1 MTGQLEL
8 ASRYGMRTEQFS
20 DLMTFRVRRVLLVA
34 SRYDAFVLEEDGELA
49 ELLSQEYRDLG
60 LNVGYAPRFARAET
74 GQGGLQLLADDHFDL
89 VVTTARLPDI
99 PLHDFASQVKRDHPT
114 VSVGVLAG
122 HGWDLAHLEG
132 LRESG
137 VVDWIFLLQGGVKTL
152 LAMIQQEEDRRN
164 ADHDILQAGVQVI
177 VLVEDDVRF
186 VSFVLPHLYAEV
198 TRQTERLMA
207 EGLNL
212 SHRLLRLQA
221 RPKILLAQ
229 TLEEAWRLIERY
241 GENVLGV
248 ISDVGFPRA
257 GRPDTEAGL
266 ELTRRVR
273 ARDPEMPVLLLSSE
287 PDNRSRAVSLSAVF
301 LDKTSPIVLDDVR
314 RFILDNFGFGDFVFR
329 LPDGTEVGRASGT
342 RELLFELDRVPE
354 LSLEYH
360 ASHNHFSRWFKAR
373 TEFEVASAL
382 RPRKVSEFASLA
394 ELRTFLVRTV
404 TGYLREIKRHVLL
417 DFAADRFD
425 EFVGFAKIG
434 SGSLGGKGRGL
445 AFMQQLL
452 AQEGAVFSDVE
463 TVVPQ
468 TVAIGTDVFEEF
480 MERNGLQALV
490 SRPGEASDP
499 EVLDAVRQGRFDRSL
514 RADLARFLQVVP
526 GPLAV
531 RSSSLLEDSPYQPF
545 AGVYATIMLPNN
557 HPSLDVRLAQL
568 LEAIKVVYASTFMRA
583 ARAYLAS
590 TPHRLEE
597 ERMAVLLQRVVGSAR
612 GTRFYPSFSGIACSY
627 NFYPFRDMQPEDG
640 VALVAVGLGKS
651 VVDGFEALRFCP
663 SWPRVLPQFS
673 APKDVLRNAQ
683 RRFWA
688 LDMSCVDVIPGLQ
701 YDANLV
707 SLEVTAALADGGV
720 APLASTYVRSN
731 DTFVDGLVPGGSP
744 LVTFSRVL
752 KGSDFPLAEI
762 LTWLLAAS
770 HRALGV
776 PVEIEFAVD
785 LKPGETSRVFHLLQ
799 MRPMLIEPL
808 ERVDAVGADPGGTVI
823 ANSENALGHGRR
835 TNIRDVVVVL
845 PTLDRAHSQEVANL
859 LERRNQEMLDEGRR
873 YLLIGPGR
881 WGSQDRW
888 LGVPVAW
895 AQISAAAAIV
905 ETDFADLEV
914 EPSQGSHFF
923 HNLTSFGIPFLA
935 VHGPQDGGNVN
946 WEWLAAHPAEHEDL
960 VGAVRHLRL
969 DRPLEVVV
977 DGAARRGLVV
987 LHD

>member
-1 MTGQLEL
+1 
-8 ASRYGMRTEQFS
+8 MRTEQFS
-20 DLMTFRVRRVLLVA
+20 DLMAFRVHRVLLVA

-49 ELLSQEYRDLG
+49 ESLSREYRDLG
-60 LNVGYAPRFARAET
+60 LNVGHAPRFARAET
-74 GQGGLQLLADDHFDL
+74 GDEGLQLLRSEQFDM
-89 VVTTARLPDI
+89 VVTTTRLPDL
-99 PLHDFASQVKRDHPT
+99 PLHDFATEVRRAWPS
-114 VSVGVLAG
+114 VSIGVLGA
-122 HGWDLAHLEG
+122 HGWDLGHLES
-132 LRESG
+132 LRDSRD
-137 VVDWIFLLQGGVKTL
+137 VDWIFLSQGGVKTL
-152 LAMIQQEEDRRN
+152 LAMIQLEEDRRN

-186 VSFVLPHLYAEV
+186 GSFILPHLYAEV

-207 EGLNL
+207 DGLNL
-212 SHRLLRLQA
+212 SQRLLRLQA

-229 TLEEAWRLIERY
+229 NLEEAWRLVERY

-248 ISDVGFPRA
+248 ISDIGFPRA
-257 GRPDTEAGL
+257 GRHDAEAGL
-266 ELTRRVR
+266 ELARRVR
-273 ARDPEMPVLLLSSE
+273 VRDPEMPVLLLSSE
-287 PDNRSRAVSLSAVF
+287 PGNRPRATSLSAVF
-301 LDKTSPIVLDDVR
+301 LDKTSPMVLDDVR
-314 RFILDNFGFGDFVFR
+314 KFIQDNFGFGDFVFH
-329 LPDGTEVGRASGT
+329 LPDGTEVGRASEI
-342 RELLFELDRVPE
+342 RELLSELDRVPE

-394 ELRTFLVRTV
+394 ELRAFLVRTV
-404 TGYLREIKRHVLL
+404 AGHLREIKRHVLV

-445 AFMQQLL
+445 AFMQQFLG
-452 AQEGAVFSDVE
+452 QEPARFSDVGL
-463 TVVPQ
+463 TVPQ
-468 TVAIGTDVFEEF
+468 TVALATDLFEEF
-480 MERNGLQALV
+480 LERNALQTLV

-499 EVLDAVRQGRFDRSL
+499 DVLAAIRRGRFQRAL
-514 RADLARFLQVVP
+514 RADLARFLQVVQV
-526 GPLAV
+526 PLAV

-597 ERMAVLLQRVVGSAR
+597 ERMGVLVQRLVGGAR
-612 GTRFYPSFSGIACSY
+612 GDRFYPSFSGVACSH
-627 NFYPFRDMQPEDG
+627 NFYPFQDMRPEDG

-663 SWPRVLPQFS
+663 AWPRVLPQFS
-673 APKDVLRNAQ
+673 ATKDVLRNAQ
-683 RRFWA
+683 RRFWV
-688 LDMSCVDVIPGLQ
+688 LDLSRTDVIPGLE

-707 SLEVTAALADGGV
+707 SLEVTEALADGG
-720 APLASTYVRSN
+720 AAGLASTYLRSN

-744 LVTFSRVL
+744 LVTFSRIL
-752 KGSDFPLAEI
+752 KGGGFPLPEI
-762 LTWLLAAS
+762 LTWLLQVS
-770 HRALGV
+770 QRALGV
-776 PVEIEFAVD
+776 PVEVEFAVD
-785 LKPGETSRVFHLLQ
+785 LKAGEAGRSFHVLQ

-808 ERVDAVGADPGGTVI
+808 ERAVAVGAGAGDTVI
-823 ANSENALGHGRR
+823 ADSSSALGHGRR
-835 TNIRDVVVVL
+835 TDIRDIVLVL
-845 PTLDRAHSQEVANL
+845 PTLERTHNREVAEI
-859 LERRNQEMLDEGRR
+859 LERQNQRLRGEARS

-881 WGSQDRW
+881 WGSRDEW

-905 ETDFADLEV
+905 ETDFSDLDV

-935 VHGPQDGGNVN
+935 VHRQPEGGSVN
-946 WEWLAAHPAEHEDL
+946 WAWLAAHPAEHEDL
-960 VGAVRHLRL
+960 AGGVRHIRL

-977 DGAARRGLVV
+977 NGATRRGIVV
-987 LHD
+987 LRG

>member
-8 ASRYGMRTEQFS
+8 VSRYGMRTEQFS
-20 DLMTFRVRRVLLVA
+20 ELMAFRVRQVLLVA

-74 GQGGLQLLADDHFDL
+74 GDGGLQLLRGEQFDM
-89 VVTTARLPDI
+89 VVTTARLPDM
-99 PLHDFASQVKRDHPT
+99 PLHDFATQVRRDFPT
-114 VSVGVLAG
+114 MSIGVLAA

-137 VVDWIFLLQGGVKTL
+137 VVDWVFLSQGGVKTL

-186 VSFVLPHLYAEV
+186 VSFILPHLYAEV

-221 RPKILLAQ
+221 RPKIMLAQ

-241 GENVLGV
+241 GENVLGL
-248 ISDVGFPRA
+248 ISDIRFPRD
-257 GRPDTEAGL
+257 GRQDAEAGL

-287 PDNRSRAVSLSAVF
+287 SDNRPRAVSLSAVF
-301 LDKTSPIVLDDVR
+301 LDKTSPMVLDDVR
-314 RFILDNFGFGDFVFR
+314 RFILDSFGFGDFVFR
-329 LPDGTEVGRASGT
+329 LPDGAEVGRASEI
-342 RELLFELDRVPE
+342 RELLVELDRVPE

-382 RPRKVSEFASLA
+382 RPRTVSEFASLA
-394 ELRTFLVRTV
+394 ELRAFLVRTV
-404 TGYLREIKRHVLL
+404 TGYLREIKRHVLV
-417 DFAADRFD
+417 DFAVDRFD

-452 AQEGAVFSDVE
+452 AQEGVSFANVE

-468 TVAIGTDVFEEF
+468 TVAIATEVFEEF
-480 MERNGLQALV
+480 LERNGLQTLV
-490 SRPGEASDP
+490 SKPGESSDP
-499 EVLDAVRQGRFDRSL
+499 EVLDAVRMGRFHRSL
-514 RADLARFLQVVP
+514 RADLAKFLQVVR

-568 LEAIKVVYASTFMRA
+568 LEAIKVVYASTFMQA

-597 ERMAVLLQRVVGSAR
+597 ERMAVLLQRVVGSSR
-612 GTRFYPSFSGIACSY
+612 GARFYPTFSGVACSY
-627 NFYPFRDMQPEDG
+627 NFYPFREMRSEDG

-663 SWPRVLPQFS
+663 AWPQVLPQFS
-673 APKDVLRNAQ
+673 ATKDILRNAQ

-688 LDMSCVDVIPGLQ
+688 LDMSCMDVIPGLE
-701 YDANLV
+701 YDANLI
-707 SLEVTAALADGGV
+707 SLEVTEALADSG
-720 APLASTYVRSN
+720 AATLASTYLRPN
-731 DTFVDGLVPGGSP
+731 DTVVDGIVPGGSP

-752 KGSDFPLAEI
+752 KGSGFPLAEI
-762 LTWLLAAS
+762 LTCLLRAS
-770 HRALGV
+770 QRALGV
-776 PVEIEFAVD
+776 PVEVEFAVD
-785 LKPGETSRVFHLLQ
+785 LKAGETSPVFHVLQ
-799 MRPMLIEPL
+799 VRPMLIEPL
-808 ERVDAVGADPGGTVI
+808 ERVDSIGAAAADTVI
-823 ANSENALGHGRR
+823 ADSANALGHGRR

-845 PTLDRAHSQEVANL
+845 PTLERAHTPEVASI
-859 LERRNQEMLDEGRR
+859 LERQNQRMRGEGRG

-881 WGSQDRW
+881 WGSRDPW

-905 ETDFADLEV
+905 ETDFSDLEV

-935 VHGPQDGGNVN
+935 VHRLQDGGSVN
-946 WEWLAAHPAEHEDL
+946 WEWLAAHPAEHEEL
-960 VGAVRHLRL
+960 AGRVRHIRL
-969 DRPLEVVV
+969 DRSLEVVV
-977 DGAARRGLVV
+977 DGATRRGLVV
-987 LHD
+987 LRG